1 MMLKKNLQD
10 EAALTK
16 VRTRRLEFLK
26 QSSLFSN
33 LNERDLS
40 TVIDDLQPRNYQR
53 NEIIFRQGDESS
65 ELFLVFRGKVRIF
78 KVSPSGDETTIVIFG
93 EHDVIGEF
101 AALDNEP
108 RNATAK
114 AIDEVTVLAMSH
126 NRLLQHMHN
135 MPKLAI
141 GMAQLLKHKLRW
153 TSAYAEAVAQFDA
166 AGRLLHI
173 LLLYTAQYG
182 HQQDKEGKRFNLDL
196 GLNQTDLASI
206 VGARREWIN
215 RILRDWRKRGLI
227 EYNNGTITI
236 LDIDRV
242 RAERDS
248 RIEATPSDSGW

>member
-1 MMLKKNLQD
+1 MTKNLQNQ
-10 EAALTK
+10 
-16 VRTRRLEFLK
+16 RTVSETDSRRLDFLR
-26 QSSLFSN
+26 QSSLFSE
-33 LNERDLS
+33 LSDKELGTVLGDLRPRDYKR
-40 TVIDDLQPRNYQR
+40 DD
-53 NEIIFRQGDESS
+53 IIFRQGDESS

-93 EHDVIGEF
+93 EHDVIGDL

-114 AIDEVTVLAMSH
+114 AIAKVTLLAMSH
-126 NRLLQHMHN
+126 DRLLYHMHHI
-135 MPKLAI
+135 PKLAI
-141 GMAQLLKHKLRW
+141 GMAQLLKQKLRW

-182 HQQDKEGKRFNLDL
+182 HQQDEEGKRFALNL

-206 VGARREWIN
+206 VGARREWVN

-227 EYNNGTITI
+227 EYKSGSIII

-248 RIEATPSDSGW
+248 RIEATPNDADW